1 MQGQRY
7 PPGSC
12 ACICACRRDHES
24 WPGGE
29 SRRRD
34 LNRSLAA
41 GLQALPGPPSSLR
54 SSPTGFRR
62 PPSHESPPAAG
73 HECACFVG
81 CTKKLLL
88 DRIYRIIRI
97 MKSPKALAHCK
108 NLVNPVNPVSK
119 NEPWEEGL
127 QLAYSWSRAAQIQ
140 SVREIGGDGPH
151 ETRILQTFHHSG
163 EISATATLPR
173 GFMVQ

>member
-1 MQGQRY
+1 MPACSAGMF
-7 PPGSC
+7 C
-12 ACICACRRDHES
+12 ADARPRTLAGRRIAQARFEPSPCRRVS
-24 WPGGE
+24 GFACPVVK
-29 SRRRD
+29 
-34 LNRSLAA
+34 SL
-41 GLQALPGPPSSLR
+41 LQPC
-54 SSPTGFRR
+54 GFRR